1 MAALR
6 ELADRTPAS
15 RERYVDLLR
24 AVAIITVVLGHWLIS
39 WVGYD
44 EQGRLTGHSA
54 LDSLPWAFPI
64 TWVVQVMPVV
74 FIVGGYA
81 NAASLTSQRRRGGT
95 AVTWLL
101 GRTSRLV
108 RPTSALFL
116 VLVAGAVVGQALGT
130 DPVLARMGVW
140 VAAIPLWF
148 LAAYLVVV
156 LATPLMYA
164 VHRRYG
170 WLVVAVL
177 VVLVTLGDLARLGG
191 MAMLGGGNF
200 VFGWL
205 AIHQIGFFWY
215 DGRLRFGVRTG
226 ALVLCGGLAALL
238 ALTLIGPYP
247 VSIIDVSGQ
256 RLQNAS
262 PPTLAL
268 LAASV
273 FQLGLVILC
282 HGPAEHW
289 LRRTRPWRG
298 VVGVNSVVFTL
309 FLWHMSAVVLLVGV
323 LAAPHL
329 LPTPAIA
336 STAWWLWRVPWLLL
350 LVVALAPLVAIFG
363 PLESRARVRLVQEQ
377 GQEPA
382 TSARRRL
389 GSALV
394 EDLTL
399 VPLTVVA
406 FAAVIIGLLIN
417 NVAPRTGTYLLGM
430 PTLAFVTYLAGAA
443 VLRVLRRLAPRS

>member
-39 WVGYD
+39 GVGYD
-44 EQGRLTGHSA
+44 ERGRPTGHSA

-81 NAASLTSQRRRGGT
+81 NAASLASQRRRSGT

-101 GRTSRLV
+101 SRTGRLV

-116 VLVAGAVVGQALGT
+116 FLVVGAVVAQALGI
-130 DPVLARMGVW
+130 DPDLVRMAVW
-140 VAAIPLWF
+140 DASIPLWF

-177 VVLVTLGDLARLGG
+177 VVLVALGDVARLRGT
-191 MAMLGGGNF
+191 AMLGAGNF

-226 ALVLCGGLAALL
+226 VPVLCGGLAALL
-238 ALTLIGPYP
+238 VLTLIGPYP

-268 LAASV
+268 LAAAV
-273 FQLGLVILC
+273 FQLGVVILC
-282 HGPAEHW
+282 HGPAERW
-289 LRRTRPWRG
+289 LQRARPWRG
-298 VVGVNSVVFTL
+298 VVAVNSVVFTL
-309 FLWHMSAVVLLVGV
+309 FLWHMGAVVLLVGV
-323 LAAPHL
+323 LAALHL

-350 LVVALAPLVAIFG
+350 LIVALAPLVAIFG
-363 PLESRARVRLVQEQ
+363 PLESRPRLQSVRAQPQ
-377 GQEPA
+377 QP
-382 TSARRRL
+382 ARRGPRWL
-389 GSALV
+389 RRALAGAV
-394 EDLTL
+394 TL
-399 VPLTVVA
+399 VPLTAVA
-406 FAAVIIGLLIN
+406 FGAVIIGLLIN
-417 NVAPRTGTYLLGM
+417 SVAPRTGSYLLGM
-430 PTLAFVTYLAGAA
+430 PTLAFVAYLAGAA
-443 VLRVLRRLAPRS
+443 VLRVLRWLGPTS